1 MLIFKH
7 NFFIDIRAISATI
20 LRKSWLDRKG
30 YIYYLLTIDKDKYGK
45 IDYNKLANELSQE
58 LKRYGDLFNDDD
70 YIILL
75 TKYGVYGSYYLPN
88 KIFINIQRDIKDIVA
103 TIIHEIIHLR
113 VEDIVKQKRL
123 NHEEKEELVED
134 MLKEFTAKDRQKKEM

>member
-88 KIFINIQRDIKDIVA
+88 KIFINIQ
-103 TIIHEIIHLR
+103 L
-113 VEDIVKQKRL
+113 
-123 NHEEKEELVED
+123 
-134 MLKEFTAKDRQKKEM
+134 